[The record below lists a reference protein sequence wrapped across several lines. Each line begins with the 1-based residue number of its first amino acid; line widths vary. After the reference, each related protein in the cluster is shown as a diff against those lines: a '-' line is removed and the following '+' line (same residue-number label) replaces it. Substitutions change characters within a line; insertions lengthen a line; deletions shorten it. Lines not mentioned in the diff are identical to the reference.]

1 MAEIEKL
8 QKEQKSIEEKLNG
21 YEDRLKA
28 SNEQMQE
35 LQTNQ
40 AKEESIKDSS
50 KASILSTAAK
60 GVSLFTVASNE
71 KVVVDMSVT
80 RYDLEK
86 LEVGQSANITLAG
99 KNYEGTVS
107 RLSRLAAENAKGTP
121 VVSAEIQI
129 ENPDDSIYLGLE
141 AKVKVEG
148 HKAENVLIVPVEAV
162 NTGKDGSFC
171 YVVENGVVVKREVE
185 TALSSASL
193 IEVKSGLKAGDQVIK
208 IGTDDVTGLS
218 VEMTIFETTK
228 EVTIIGVF
236 KEKQSEGGLVDSM
249 MYNGNRVT
257 LYMPYTSN
265 YAFGYILDEFYG
277 IYVIAENGYS
287 SRAVSNEIVRLLE
300 QRYQVQG
307 EDQFYVEDAE
317 SQISMITDVLD
328 MLTAFIA
335 LVAAIAL
342 LVGGIGVMNIM
353 LVSVTERTREIGI
366 RKALGART
374 GSIMLQFLSESA
386 IITCI
391 GGIIGIILGVLGARA
406 VCSLPMLGFEPRISV
421 ATIVLATLFSSC
433 VGIIFG
439 VYPAKK
445 AAKLSPIEALRRN

>member
-1 MAEIEKL
+1 MAQLMEYFKMALDNIRANKGRSLLTMLGIIIGISSVIMIMSIGQGAKGEIGDQLNAIAGGQIYVSGAYNDNEMIYLNTADLEAIKEIEGVKGATPSDGMSGTL
-8 QKEQKSIEEKLNG
+8 LSPRGTEFAVSVSTG
-21 YEDRLKA
+21 TEDLKYTH
-28 SNEQMQE
+28 NPEMKYGRYF
-35 LQTNQ
+35 N
-40 AKEESIKDSS
+40 DS
-50 KASILSTAAK
+50 
-60 GVSLFTVASNE
+60 
-71 KVVVDMSVT
+71 D
-80 RYDLEK
+80 
-86 LEVGQSANITLAG
+86 
-99 KNYEGTVS
+99 
-107 RLSRLAAENAKGTP
+107 
-121 VVSAEIQI
+121 
-129 ENPDDSIYLGLE
+129 
-141 AKVKVEG
+141 
-148 HKAENVLIVPVEAV
+148 VEAMNLV
-162 NTGKDGSFC
+162 AVIG
-171 YVVENGVVVKREVE
+171 ENDAR
-185 TALSSASL
+185 
-193 IEVKSGLKAGDQVIK
+193 K
-208 IGTDDVTGLS
+208 IFGTDDVTGLS

-391 GGIIGIILGVLGARA
+391 GGIIGIILGVLGARV

>member
-1 MAEIEKL
+1 MAQLMEYFKMALDNIRANKGRSLLTMLGIIIGISSVIMIMSIGQGAKGEIGDQLNAIAGGQIYVSGAYSDNEMIYLNTGDLEAIKEIEGVKGATPADGMSGTL
-8 QKEQKSIEEKLNG
+8 LSPRGTEFAVSVSTG
-21 YEDRLKA
+21 TEDLKYTH
-28 SNEQMQE
+28 NPEMKYGRYF
-35 LQTNQ
+35 N
-40 AKEESIKDSS
+40 DS
-50 KASILSTAAK
+50 
-60 GVSLFTVASNE
+60 
-71 KVVVDMSVT
+71 D
-80 RYDLEK
+80 
-86 LEVGQSANITLAG
+86 
-99 KNYEGTVS
+99 
-107 RLSRLAAENAKGTP
+107 
-121 VVSAEIQI
+121 
-129 ENPDDSIYLGLE
+129 
-141 AKVKVEG
+141 
-148 HKAENVLIVPVEAV
+148 VEAMNLV
-162 NTGKDGSFC
+162 AVIG
-171 YVVENGVVVKREVE
+171 ENDAR
-185 TALSSASL
+185 
-193 IEVKSGLKAGDQVIK
+193 K
-208 IGTDDVTGLS
+208 IFGTDDVTGLS
-218 VEMTIFETTK
+218 VEMTIFETTQ

-236 KEKQSEGGLVDSM
+236 KEKQSEGGLIDSM

-287 SRAVSNEIVRLLE
+287 SRTVSNEIVRLLE
-300 QRYQVQG
+300 QRYRVQG

-406 VCSLPMLGFEPRISV
+406 VCSLPMLGFEPRINV